1 MHKSKIPKVGSHC
14 SYLSVQVIDF
24 VFRTGRNYYPQV
36 FLEKCK
42 YIGKVKQMT
51 KCIADAIKMYSDD
64 SDEDISKKENS
75 DEKKYDEKD

>member
-14 SYLSVQVIDF
+14 NYLPVQVIDF
-24 VFRTGRNYYPQV
+24 VFRTGRNYYCQV

-51 KCIADAIKMYSDD
+51 KCIADAIEMYSDD